1 VALALLANYPT
12 LTSKVVFNQ
21 NVLAMCHL
29 AEWRLANCCG
39 AKSTSVER
47 RKHQEKFVPRLLVEK
62 HLAECH

>member
-1 VALALLANYPT
+1 MALALLAYYPI
-12 LTSKVVFNQ
+12 LISQRVFNQ

-29 AEWRLANCCG
+29 AEWRLANCRS

-47 RKHQEKFVPRLLVEK
+47 RKRQEKFVPRLLVEK